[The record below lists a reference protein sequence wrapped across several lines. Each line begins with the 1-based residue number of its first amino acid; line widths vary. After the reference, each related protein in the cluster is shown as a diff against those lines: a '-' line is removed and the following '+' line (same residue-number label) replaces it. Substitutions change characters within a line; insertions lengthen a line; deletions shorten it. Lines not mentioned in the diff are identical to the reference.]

1 MNGFT
6 EILEQLMK
14 ENQIKNI
21 LTLSKKTNIPYSSI
35 RNWYVRN
42 TAPTLDILKTLADF
56 FDCSIDYIAGRT
68 DDFGNIQQPVQKEE
82 LTPSEREL
90 LEMYRG
96 LSPEGKGTAKTL
108 VKSVKE
114 YEVAQQRKNGVKMG

>member
-1 MNGFT
+1 MEIKERLIELRKINGISQRELARQT
-6 EILEQLMK
+6 GITQAAISLWEKGTQQP
-14 ENQIKNI
+14 NAD
-21 LTLSKKTNIPYSSI
+21 SI
-35 RNWYVRN
+35 QRICN
-42 TAPTLDILKTLADF
+42 F
-56 FDCSIDYIAGRT
+56 FDISTDYFLGHSE
-68 DDFGNIQQPVQKEE
+68 DYGNIQYSEQKEE

>member
-1 MNGFT
+1 MEIKERLIELRKINGISQRELARQT
-6 EILEQLMK
+6 GITQAAISLWEKGTQQP
-14 ENQIKNI
+14 NAD
-21 LTLSKKTNIPYSSI
+21 SI
-35 RNWYVRN
+35 QR
-42 TAPTLDILKTLADF
+42 ICKF
-56 FDCSIDYIAGRT
+56 FDISTDYFLGHSE
-68 DDFGNIQQPVQKEE
+68 DYGNIQYSEQKEE

-96 LSPEGKGTAKTL
+96 LSPEGKGTAKSL